1 MYICAVC
8 DKEFTHTKN
17 LKIHI
22 LKEHEKKDLQAKLI
36 DPELVLAQPILKPK
50 LKKDMTDLEELKE
63 DRMVMKGVKVS
74 GEIYKAVVKASF
86 HCPKLFQL
94 LVSGYHGIE
103 WE

>member
-1 MYICAVC
+1 
-8 DKEFTHTKN
+8 
-17 LKIHI
+17 
-22 LKEHEKKDLQAKLI
+22 
-36 DPELVLAQPILKPK
+36 
-50 LKKDMTDLEELKE
+50 MTDLEELKE